1 MTNSS
6 TASISRINSYSLAL
20 YELGSEKNCLEEIEK
35 QVSEL
40 FFLINDKEFNYIIK
54 NPINKQDDQLK
65 IVNIISERFNFNEL
79 LKKFL
84 IFLVIK
90 RRLFYLGEILKDF
103 KSICSKQRGEILAKL
118 TSAKELEANEIK
130 ILKSEL
136 SKDFGSN
143 VILNYKYDPSL
154 IGGLVIQVGSLMI
167 DTSIKSKLLQ
177 IENKM
182 IEA

>member
-40 FFLINDKEFNYIIK
+40 FILINDKEFNYIIK

-103 KSICSKQRGEILAKL
+103 KSIC
-118 TSAKELEANEIK
+118 
-130 ILKSEL
+130 
-136 SKDFGSN
+136 
-143 VILNYKYDPSL
+143 
-154 IGGLVIQVGSLMI
+154 
-167 DTSIKSKLLQ
+167 
-177 IENKM
+177 
-182 IEA
+182 

>member
-40 FFLINDKEFNYIIK
+40 FILINDKEFNYIIK

-103 KSICSKQRGEILAKL
+103 KSICSKQRGEVSAKL
-118 TSAKELEANEIK
+118 LSSKDLSESEINKIKE
-130 ILKSEL
+130 EL
-136 SKDFGSN
+136 SKNFASN
-143 VILNYKYDPSL
+143 INLSYKFDPSL
-154 IGGLVIQVGSLMI
+154 IGGLVIQIGSIMI
-167 DTSIKSKLLQ
+167 DTSIKSKLQQ